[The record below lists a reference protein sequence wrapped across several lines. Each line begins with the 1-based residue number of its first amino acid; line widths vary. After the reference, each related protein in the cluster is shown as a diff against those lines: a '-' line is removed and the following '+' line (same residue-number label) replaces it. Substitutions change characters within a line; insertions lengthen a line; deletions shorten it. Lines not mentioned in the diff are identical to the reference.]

1 MDVSWPALQVT
12 HSIVGP
18 SARVMSVAPLKV
30 GVKVMF
36 FHVLIS
42 LRSSFSLNHPC
53 ECETCV
59 WTCRGFSDGKRSFCA
74 TRDVLSAR
82 ASAGR
87 KADSSGEGHGLS
99 KADRTPLT
107 GLAWLLSL
115 STEKG

>member
-18 SARVMSVAPLKV
+18 SGRVMSVAPFSA
-30 GVKVMF
+30 GVKVIF

-42 LRSSFSLNHPC
+42 LRSSFSQNHPC

-59 WTCRGFSDGKRSFCA
+59 WTRRGFSDGKRSFCA
-74 TRDVLSAR
+74 TRDVLSAS

-115 STEKG
+115 STAKG